1 MPLPLHAPSSGT
13 RHPLL
18 LRNGAPRIS
27 WFHRSLIFGGA
38 GVAVIAVIFLSA
50 LIIAVS
56 DPTEATS
63 AGADE
68 SDRISDAPIANI
80 VAATEEPAVAD
91 TEKSPVTAAVSA
103 KLRTVRR
110 PARIQRDLAQVR
122 RVAHIPRRFPRP
134 AQAPAFV
141 PTTLI
146 IYPENGEI
154 KTRIEPTLSAVYR
167 PSTL

>member
-1 MPLPLHAPSSGT
+1 
-13 RHPLL
+13 LL
-18 LRNGAPRIS
+18 LRHGAPRIS

-38 GVAVIAVIFLSA
+38 GVAGIAVIFLSA

-56 DPTEATS
+56 DPTEATV
-63 AGADE
+63 AGEPDH
-68 SDRISDAPIANI
+68 ISDAPIDNR

-91 TEKSPVTAAVSA
+91 TEKSPVTEAVSA

-110 PARIQRDLAQVR
+110 PARIQRDVAQVR
-122 RVAHIPRRFPRP
+122 RGAHIPRRSPRP
-134 AQAPAFV
+134 SQAPAFV

-146 IYPENGEI
+146 IYPENGEK
-154 KTRIEPTLSAVYR
+154 KTRIEPTLSAAYR